1 MINYD
6 SRTIQLPHRRTF
18 EQRDLLEI
26 LRMRADLLAGEDRT
40 LMQMYLDSGHSFR
53 QLARLTGS
61 SPSTIARRIR
71 RIAERLTDET
81 YFGCLRRRRRFR
93 GRELA
98 IIRDHFVR
106 GLSLVHISQSRN
118 ISYYTIRRTISKA
131 RRIAARSP

>member
-6 SRTIQLPHRRTF
+6 GRDIALPHRRAL

-71 RIAERLTDET
+71 RIAERLTDDI
-81 YFGCLRRRRRFR
+81 YFVCLRRRRRFR

-98 IIRDHFVR
+98 IVRDHFVR
-106 GLSLVHISQSRN
+106 GLSLMHISQSRN
-118 ISYYTIRRTISKA
+118 ISYYTIRRIVSKA
-131 RRIAARSP
+131 RRMAARSP

>member
-6 SRTIQLPHRRTF
+6 SRDIALPHRRAL

-53 QLARLTGS
+53 QLAQLTGS

-71 RIAERLTDET
+71 RIAERLTDNI
-81 YFGCLRRRRRFR
+81 YFVCLRRRRRFR

-98 IIRDHFVR
+98 IVRDHFVR
-106 GLSLVHISQSRN
+106 GLSLMHISQSRN
-118 ISYYTIRRTISKA
+118 ISYYTIRRIIAKA
-131 RRIAARSP
+131 RRMAARSP